1 MELNAEQR
9 IRMTIGD
16 LVVQMEI
23 ARDQVKELQAQLE
36 AERAKNAKLLQ
47 PPQES

>member
-1 MELNAEQR
+1 MEINADQR

-23 ARDQVKELQAQLE
+23 ARDQIKDLQAQLD
-36 AERAKNAKLLQ
+36 AEKTKNAPHD
-47 PPQES
+47 PPKEA